1 MIIIDHRF
9 IGRGRV
15 RAVSCV
21 CGFSIFVPADDIG
34 RSRKHLGRLFRHLS
48 FFSFMGQQVR
58 VATST
63 DSPQC
68 DAVCVSLPR
77 VVSLF
82 PSAHKKKRGRL
93 SSAVAGQLSRATAAQ
108 PVGRSVGGFFLLLPR
123 RIPCVR
129 LASSWD
135 GPSPDNVVLVNLISV
150 KTKSGTADAV
160 QNLQVTCVCVSP
172 PFPAHVF
179 RIGAVVSF

>member
-63 DSPQC
+63 DSLQC

-150 KTKSGTADAV
+150 KNKKWCG
-160 QNLQVTCVCVSP
+160 
-172 PFPAHVF
+172 
-179 RIGAVVSF
+179 

>member
-63 DSPQC
+63 DSLQC
-68 DAVCVSLPR
+68 DAVCVSAACSQSLS
-77 VVSLF
+77 VSAQEEKGKVEQR
-82 PSAHKKKRGRL
+82 SRWATQSGYG
-93 SSAVAGQLSRATAAQ
+93 SST
-108 PVGRSVGGFFLLLPR
+108 GRSVGRWFFFYLVEYHASAWPAAGTALLLTM
-123 RIPCVR
+123 
-129 LASSWD
+129 LSLS
-135 GPSPDNVVLVNLISV
+135 
-150 KTKSGTADAV
+150 T
-160 QNLQVTCVCVSP
+160 
-172 PFPAHVF
+172 
-179 RIGAVVSF
+179 